1 MAYIT
6 QSNLR
11 DITYRYKLPETLT
24 GQLYKKKIDF
34 FNKND
39 RKRLLLIRKLIDNTS
54 KLMIGSWKE
63 IKPKT
68 SKDLVFESNPSYHF
82 SMSCELL
89 NKDYENFY
97 IPKEILEKGDEKINE
112 FKKWFKSTKH
122 LLDGKVDV
130 FEYRWHNKWNFHVN
144 VKKIYIENSGVS
156 MFENQSIKQIEAEI
170 NFLLKEAQHLTDN
183 YPAVIKKYGKFA
195 KQNLSRKAVKDN
207 DTGMNDKEIREIL
220 LKLEFDV
227 KDPLKQLLVN
237 WYRAKQSPEL
247 KFDGKILDQLGF
259 KACPRC
265 ASAGYV
271 NKDKQKK
278 VEKEVFERSLVNQ
291 KNPRIPSHEITRGLV
306 SRNLSVIEM
315 AAIRNMTATT
325 IVNHLEKISID
336 FGTELIEYLRPTK
349 EVLTLVAGAIH
360 LTKGVKRSEIF
371 EFLESRIDYTQI
383 NLALIFLG
391 SEHKAN

>member
-11 DITYRYKLPETLT
+11 DITYRYKLPEILT
-24 GQLYKKKIDF
+24 GQLYKKKIDL

-39 RKRLLLIRKLIDNTS
+39 RKRLLLIRKLIGNTS
-54 KLMIGSWKE
+54 ELMTGSWKK
-63 IKPKT
+63 IKPNT

-89 NKDYENFY
+89 HKDYENFY
-97 IPKEILEKGDEKINE
+97 IPIEILEKGDEKINE
-112 FKKWFKSTKH
+112 FKQWFKSTKH
-122 LLDGKVDV
+122 LLDGKVEI
-130 FEYRWHNKWNFHVN
+130 FEYRWQKKWNFQVN
-144 VKKIYIENSGVS
+144 VKKIYVENSGVS
-156 MFENQSIKQIEAEI
+156 IFENQSIKQIEAEI
-170 NFLLKEAQHLTDN
+170 DFLLKEAQHVTDN
-183 YPAVIKKYGKFA
+183 YPTVIKKYGKFA
-195 KQNLSRKAVKDN
+195 KQNLSRKVVKDN
-207 DTGMNDKEIREIL
+207 DTGISDREIREIL

-227 KDPLKQLLVN
+227 KNPLKQLLVN
-237 WYRAKQSPEL
+237 WYRAKQNPEL

-265 ASAGYV
+265 ASAGFV
-271 NKDKQKK
+271 HEDIQ
-278 VEKEVFERSLVNQ
+278 KEVENEVCERSLVNQ
-291 KNPRIPSHEITRGLV
+291 KNPRIPSHEITRDLV
-306 SRNLSVIEM
+306 SRKLSIIEM
-315 AAIRNMTATT
+315 ASIRNMTATT

-371 EFLESRIDYTQI
+371 EFLDNKIDYTQI
-383 NLALIFLG
+383 NLALIFL
-391 SEHKAN
+391 SYEHKTN

>member
-97 IPKEILEKGDEKINE
+97 IPKEILVKGDEEINE

-156 MFENQSIKQIEAEI
+156 IFENQSIKQIEAEI
-170 NFLLKEAQHLTDN
+170 DFLLKEAQDLTVN
-183 YPAVIKKYGKFA
+183 YPDIIKKYGKFA
-195 KQNLSRKAVKDN
+195 KEGLSRKTYTKN
-207 DTGMNDKEIREIL
+207 DTGFSDLEIREVL
-220 LKLEFDV
+220 LKLEMEI
-227 KDPLKQLLVN
+227 KNPLRRLLVN
-237 WYRAKQSPEL
+237 WYRAKQNPEL
-247 KFDGKILDQLGF
+247 NFDAKILDQLGF
-259 KACPRC
+259 KSCPVC
-265 ASAGYV
+265 SSKIQTEKYS
-271 NKDKQKK
+271 
-278 VEKEVFERSLVNQ
+278 VESQDTN
-291 KNPRIPSHEITRGLV
+291 
-306 SRNLSVIEM
+306 
-315 AAIRNMTATT
+315 
-325 IVNHLEKISID
+325 
-336 FGTELIEYLRPTK
+336 
-349 EVLTLVAGAIH
+349 EVLFNELRK
-360 LTKGVKRSEIF
+360 LRSEISKGRPAYLVF
-371 EFLESRIDYTQI
+371 NDKTLHEISAKLPVSVDEFARINGVGPVKVELYGKIFIECINAFKSKKGRDKKSFGALGQI
-383 NLALIFLG
+383 
-391 SEHKAN
+391 